1 VQTARTASTLVHSC
15 RLASSSSSSLLLLLP
30 SSARS
35 GPASDTLSMPL
46 RCPWES
52 APPGSRQILLQKKQK
67 TTHGT
72 HTVATAFVF
81 LITRSPSQWRP
92 QSRLQDAGGAG
103 ASAGERDRASRRTLP
118 WEQVCPSSVHAG
130 GARWRA
136 ICSHTPRAGPMA
148 TATVRGWLLLQRRH
162 SCRTTD

>member
-52 APPGSRQILLQKKQK
+52 APPGSRQILLQKNKNN
-67 TTHGT
+67 TRYLHRCNSI
-72 HTVATAFVF
+72 FF
-81 LITRSPSQWRP
+81 LITRSPSRWRP